1 MARKTGVL
9 RWLDANGLALYEAG
23 MMDQEIAKR
32 AGCARSVVCYWRSK
46 RGLEP
51 VAPAGSEDWRA
62 CMKKHLAKREQTM
75 ELVSRGLTDKEAAEL
90 LGIPVDTFGSRRRKL
105 EGR

>member
-32 AGCARSVVCYWRSK
+32 DGCARSVVCYWRSK

-75 ELVSRGLTDKEAAEL
+75 ELVERGLSNKESAAL
-90 LGIPVDTFGSRRRKL
+90 LGVPIGTFQERRRRM
-105 EGR
+105 GI